1 MRRRDVESS
10 CKSISEFSR
19 FSQAGQVRR
28 QNLDGKLSSH
38 LVALTNKGSKIDSIL
53 WRQPKSFPS
62 QETRDCYSKS
72 ESLKAAVMPS
82 FTQDHWWLS
91 LWIKL
96 LEPTRPRNPLPARP
110 EDLPGIQFNSG
121 HPLGAMFHLTE
132 SSFFVHYYRCFS
144 GSKVFGGTKQDTDH
158 FSVFSPKLVQHRC
171 QPQADRRWPLSR

>member
-1 MRRRDVESS
+1 
-10 CKSISEFSR
+10 
-19 FSQAGQVRR
+19 
-28 QNLDGKLSSH
+28 
-38 LVALTNKGSKIDSIL
+38 
-53 WRQPKSFPS
+53 
-62 QETRDCYSKS
+62 
-72 ESLKAAVMPS
+72 MPS

-110 EDLPGIQFNSG
+110 EDLPGIQFNRG

-158 FSVFSPKLVQHRC
+158 FSVFSLKLVQHRC
-171 QPQADRRWPLSR
+171 QPQADRRWPLSRWVTAFWKCTDQNMFFLKGNIILSIFILIHLLMMPRTLWPFFPAATYGVFKAWDSMVP